1 MYYLFVTDLNAAK
14 IRLVEK
20 SLPLT
25 SDSDVKNLAE
35 GRDKRDGSQF
45 KFIILKTS
53 DAHDL

>member
-35 GRDKRDGSQF
+35 GTATRDDSN
-45 KFIILKTS
+45 LEC
-53 DAHDL
+53 